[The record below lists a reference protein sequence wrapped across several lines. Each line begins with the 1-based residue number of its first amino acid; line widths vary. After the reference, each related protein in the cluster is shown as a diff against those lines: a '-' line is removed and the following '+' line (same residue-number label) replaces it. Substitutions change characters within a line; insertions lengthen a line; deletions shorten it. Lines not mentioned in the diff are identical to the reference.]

1 MWAFRGRSEA
11 EIRLAGSRYA
21 ASELPGTVRRTALD
35 RIKWHQVR
43 GDRVIVVSGSL
54 DAYLKP
60 WCATVGVDVIC
71 TELAAKDGVLTGR
84 YRHGDC
90 TGRRKV
96 DRLLE
101 RVRLSDYE
109 TIYAYGDSAED
120 KELLSVA
127 HRQFLCWREVS

>member
-1 MWAFRGRSEA
+1 
-11 EIRLAGSRYA
+11 
-21 ASELPGTVRRTALD
+21 
-35 RIKWHQVR
+35 
-43 GDRVIVVSGSL
+43 L

-60 WCATVGVDVIC
+60 WCATVGVDLIC

-84 YRHGDC
+84 YRQGDC

-96 DRLLE
+96 DRLRE

-127 HRQFLCWREVS
+127 HRRFLCWREVS